1 MTHPACARRRDNSAI
16 VATSPATTAGVD
28 IIFEAEFMTPS
39 DSAAEPATPMGIAE
53 DHAALHALARLV
65 ALGVDPD
72 EVFVAVA
79 DQAAE
84 VLGADIAA
92 IDRFDP
98 DDMVTLVAVRGA
110 AGDVPAIGS
119 RTPTATT
126 GNAARVRATGRPAR
140 IDEYTEAYSS
150 IGYRSGFRAAVSVPI
165 TVGGGLWGVM
175 TVASKG
181 EVGRFPPGTEE
192 RLAAFT
198 DLAVLAIANA
208 KTRQDL
214 AMVAEEQAALRW
226 IATLV
231 ARGAQP
237 EAVSSAVAEELGRLF
252 GADAAYVMRD
262 ERDGTVTA
270 VGGWSREG
278 LGLPIAVGRRI
289 PTAATG
295 IAGRVLRTGISARAE
310 SFDASPGSLA
320 ALLRDADIAVA
331 VASPLRVQDHT
342 CGLVVMASRA
352 ADAFPADV
360 ERRLEAFADL
370 VAIAVV
376 NARAR
381 AEVAASRA
389 RVVASGDEARRQIGR
404 DLHDGAQ
411 QRLVSLAL
419 DLRVAQD
426 LVSPGCDELAEQLD
440 SIVTQLNGAMEELR
454 HFVRGIHPPAL
465 EYGGLEAAL
474 RALAR
479 RSPIPVELTVDVHDR
494 LPKSLAANA
503 YFIVAEALTN
513 AAKHAR
519 ASASQVEVRADDG
532 VLRLAV
538 SDDGVGGADPAGG
551 SGLLGLRDRVEAV
564 AGKMSVRSPR
574 GEGTVLLVQMPL
586 SAERATEAGG
596 QPQS

>member
-1 MTHPACARRRDNSAI
+1 
-16 VATSPATTAGVD
+16 
-28 IIFEAEFMTPS
+28 MTPS
-39 DSAAEPATPMGIAE
+39 DRAAEPVTPMGIAEPATPMGIAE

-65 ALGVDPD
+65 AQGVDPE
-72 EVFVAVA
+72 EVFAAVA

-110 AGDVPAIGS
+110 AGEVPAIGS

-181 EVGRFPPGTEE
+181 KVGRFPPGTEE

-198 DLAVLAIANA
+198 QLAVLAIANA
-208 KTRQDL
+208 KARQDL

-252 GADAAYVMRD
+252 GADAAYVVLD

-278 LGLPIAVGRRI
+278 LVLPIAMGRRI
-289 PTAATG
+289 PTTETG
-295 IAGRVLRTGISARAE
+295 IAGRVLRTGMAARADSTTG
-310 SFDASPGSLA
+310 SFDGSPGSLA
-320 ALLRDADIAVA
+320 ALLRDAGIVVA
-331 VASPLRVQDHT
+331 VASPLRVQDRSF
-342 CGLVVMASRA
+342 GLVVMASRA

-370 VAIAVV
+370 VAIAIV
-376 NARAR
+376 NAQAR

-419 DLRVAQD
+419 DLSVAQD
-426 LVSPGCDELAEQLD
+426 LVSPGCDELAEQLG
-440 SIVTQLNGAMEELR
+440 SIVTQLNDAMEELR
-454 HFVRGIHPPAL
+454 DFVRGIHPPAL
-465 EYGGLEAAL
+465 EYGGLESAL

-479 RSPIPVELTVDVHDR
+479 RSPVPVELTVDVHDR

-519 ASASQVEVRADDG
+519 ANALQVEVRADNG
-532 VLRLAV
+532 VLRLVV
-538 SDDGVGGADPAGG
+538 SDDGVGGADTAGG

-564 AGKMSVRSPR
+564 GGTMSVRSPR

-586 SAERATEAGG
+586 SAQRVAEAGG
-596 QPQS
+596 QPQA

>member
-1 MTHPACARRRDNSAI
+1 
-16 VATSPATTAGVD
+16 
-28 IIFEAEFMTPS
+28 MTPS

-65 ALGVDPD
+65 AQGVDPE
-72 EVFVAVA
+72 EVFAAVA

-98 DDMVTLVAVRGA
+98 DDIVTLVAVRGA

-119 RTPTATT
+119 RTPTAAT

-140 IDEYTEAYSS
+140 IDEYTEEYSS

-198 DLAVLAIANA
+198 ELAVLAIANA
-208 KTRQDL
+208 KARQDL

-237 EAVSSAVAEELGRLF
+237 EAVSPAVAEELGRLF
-252 GADAAYVMRD
+252 GADAAYVLRD

-270 VGGWSREG
+270 VGEWTREA
-278 LGLPIAVGRRI
+278 LGLPIAAGRRI
-289 PTAATG
+289 PTTATG
-295 IAGRVLRTGISARAE
+295 LAERVLRTGVSARAE
-310 SFDASPGSLA
+310 SGTGSLDASPGSLA
-320 ALLRDADIAVA
+320 ALLRDAGIVVA
-331 VASPLRVQDHT
+331 VASPLRVQDRS

-376 NARAR
+376 NAQAR

-411 QRLVSLAL
+411 QQLVSLAL
-419 DLRVAQD
+419 DLRVAQE

-440 SIVTQLNGAMEELR
+440 SIVTRLNGAMEELR
-454 HFVRGIHPPAL
+454 DFVRGIHPPAL

-479 RSPIPVELTVDVHDR
+479 RSPVPVELTVDVHDR

-519 ASASQVEVRADDG
+519 ATASQVEVRADDG

-564 AGKMSVRSPR
+564 AGRMSVRSPR
-574 GEGTVLLVQMPL
+574 GEGTVVLVQMPL
-586 SAERATEAGG
+586 SAERVAEAGG
-596 QPQS
+596 EPPS

>member
-1 MTHPACARRRDNSAI
+1 
-16 VATSPATTAGVD
+16 
-28 IIFEAEFMTPS
+28 
-39 DSAAEPATPMGIAE
+39 MGIAE
-53 DHAALHALARLV
+53 DHTALHALARLV
-65 ALGVDPD
+65 ALGVEPE
-72 EVFVAVA
+72 EVFAAVA

-126 GNAARVRATGRPAR
+126 GNAARVRATGRPVR

-165 TVGGGLWGVM
+165 TVGGGVWGVM

-192 RLAAFT
+192 RLVAFT

-208 KTRQDL
+208 KARQDL

-226 IATLV
+226 IATRV

-237 EAVSSAVAEELGRLF
+237 EPVSSAVAEELGRLL
-252 GADAAYVMRD
+252 GADAAFVMLD

-270 VGGWSREG
+270 AGGWSQEG

-289 PTAATG
+289 PTTAAD
-295 IAGRVLRTGISARAE
+295 IAGTVLRTGMAVRAE
-310 SFDASPGSLA
+310 PFDTSPGSLD
-320 ALLRDADIAVA
+320 ALMRDAGIVVA
-331 VASPLRVQDHT
+331 VASPLRVQDRS
-342 CGLVVMASRA
+342 CGLVVVASRT

-376 NARAR
+376 NAQAR

-389 RVVASGDEARRQIGR
+389 RIVASGDEARRQIGR

-411 QRLVSLAL
+411 QQLVSLAL
-419 DLRVAQD
+419 DLRIAQD
-426 LVSPGCDELAEQLD
+426 LVSPGCDELAERLASIATRLD
-440 SIVTQLNGAMEELR
+440 GAMKELQD
-454 HFVRGIHPPAL
+454 FVRGIHPPAL
-465 EYGGLEAAL
+465 EHGGLGAAL

-479 RSPIPVELTVDVHDR
+479 RSPVPVELTVDVHDR

-513 AAKHAR
+513 TAKHAQ
-519 ASASQVEVRADDG
+519 ASVSQVEVRADDR
-532 VLRLAV
+532 VLRLVV

-551 SGLLGLRDRVEAV
+551 SGLLGVRDRVEAV
-564 AGKMSVRSPR
+564 AGKMSVRSPH

-586 SAERATEAGG
+586 PSRREV
-596 QPQS
+596 

>member
-1 MTHPACARRRDNSAI
+1 
-16 VATSPATTAGVD
+16 
-28 IIFEAEFMTPS
+28 MTPH
-39 DSAAEPATPMGIAE
+39 DSAAEPATPMGVAE

-65 ALGVDPD
+65 AQGVDPE
-72 EVFVAVA
+72 EVFAAVA

-98 DDMVTLVAVRGA
+98 DDVVTLVAVRGA

-119 RTPTATT
+119 RTPTAST

-181 EVGRFPPGTEE
+181 KVGRFPEGTEE

-208 KTRQDL
+208 KARQDL

-237 EAVSSAVAEELGRLF
+237 EVVSSAVAEELGRLF
-252 GADAAYVMRD
+252 GADAAYVVLD

-278 LGLPIAVGRRI
+278 LDLPIAAGHRV
-289 PTAATG
+289 PVTATG
-295 IAGRVLRTGISARAE
+295 IVGRVLRTAAPARAR
-310 SFDASPGSLA
+310 SPDASPGSLE
-320 ALLRDADIAVA
+320 ALLRDAGIVDA
-331 VASPLRVQDHT
+331 VASPLRVQERS
-342 CGLVVMASRA
+342 GGVVVMASRA
-352 ADAFPADV
+352 ADAFPAEV
-360 ERRLEAFADL
+360 ERRVEAFADL
-370 VAIAVV
+370 VAIALV
-376 NARAR
+376 NAQAR

-389 RVVASGDEARRQIGR
+389 RIVASGDEARRQIGR

-426 LVSPGCDELAEQLD
+426 LVAPGSDELAERLD
-440 SIVTQLNGAMEELR
+440 SIATRLGSAMQELR
-454 HFVRGIHPPAL
+454 DFVRGIHPPAL
-465 EYGGLEAAL
+465 EHGGLEAAL

-479 RSPIPVELTVDVHDR
+479 RSPVPVQLTVDVHDR
-494 LPKSLAANA
+494 LPKPLAANA

-513 AAKHAR
+513 AAKHAH
-519 ASASQVEVRADDG
+519 ASAAQVEVRAGDG

-538 SDDGVGGADPAGG
+538 TDDGVGGADPARG

-564 AGKMSVRSPR
+564 AGRMRIRSPR
-574 GEGTVLLVQMPL
+574 GEGTVLLVQIPL
-586 SAERATEAGG
+586 SAERVAEAGG
-596 QPQS
+596 QPQAYRPGPDPARARGRVRRARPGPRPATDQ